1 MGEIKRK
8 PILTVNNRRNAENNP
23 EFLDTEV
30 LLERFEPLLKSIHRR
45 FLSYQGIFMNSDDVS
60 DLYSQIV
67 LEFLRLRQ
75 AFDPK
80 RGVDFTGYIKFHLQQ
95 RVYHYVMKKQK
106 VVLNEQLVRSYSDD
120 FDDKSMELES
130 LSRVV
135 DEQTPVELEKAEA
148 IASIPWDD
156 LSEEQ
161 SQLVTDILINRKTIE
176 DIAKSRKVTIKS
188 VKQQFDEVCE
198 YLAELH
204 ELSDKRDEWLSLY
217 RYK

>member
-8 PILTVNNRRNAENNP
+8 PILTVTNRRNAENHP
-23 EFLDTEV
+23 EFLETEA

-45 FLSYQGIFMNSDDVS
+45 FLSYQGVFTNADDVS

-75 AFDPK
+75 TFDPK

-106 VVLNEQLVRSYSDD
+106 VVLNEQTARSYSDD
-120 FDDKSMELES
+120 FDDKPMELENS
-130 LSRVV
+130 AELV
-135 DEQTPVELEKAEA
+135 DEKTPEELERAEA

-161 SQLVTDILINRKTIE
+161 AQLVTEILIRRKTIE
-176 DIAKSRKVTIKS
+176 DVAKEQKMTIKS

-198 YLAELH
+198 YLTELH
-204 ELSDKRDEWLSLY
+204 DLSEKRDE
-217 RYK
+217 